1 MKAKPKKKPAAIGNR
16 RLPRKKTAR
25 ARAVTRTRAVQIAV
39 KVCTPDR
46 RQFECFDAKPE
57 GCRIFNAPAG
67 PCGYIL
73 CPWGDGLDG
82 RTTRSRRLVILSRR
96 TGRVLYNGSAHDEG

>member
-1 MKAKPKKKPAAIGNR
+1 MGPKRKKPVAKSRGGLPKKQAA
-16 RLPRKKTAR
+16 KAQS
-25 ARAVTRTRAVQIAV
+25 VTRGRALQIAV

-57 GCRIFNAPAG
+57 GCRIFNAPAE
-67 PCGYIL
+67 PCWYIL

-82 RTTRSRRLVILSRR
+82 RATRSRRLVILSRR
-96 TGRVLYNGSAHDEG
+96 TGRVLYHGSAHEEG